1 MALKAGQLNRRI
13 QIQSQSTSQDSFGQP
28 VTTWTTVLCTWA
40 RIDIQ
45 QSALIYSTAE
55 FMSKVTYRITIRWQ
69 PTVVIA
75 ANQRVVYKD
84 AITTHTYEIQAVL
97 NTKAANKE
105 IVLMAYEL
113 GGSA

>member
-1 MALKAGQLNRRI
+1 MISAGKMNRRI
-13 QIQSQSTSQDSFGQP
+13 SIQSESVEQDAFGQP
-28 VTTWTTVLCTWA
+28 LTTWTTVLRTWA
-40 RIDIQ
+40 SIDIQ
-45 QSALIYSTAE
+45 NSALIYSTAE
-55 FMSKVTYRITIRWQ
+55 FMSRVNYRITIRWN
-69 PTVVIA
+69 PEIA
-75 ANQRVVYKD
+75 ISAKQRIVYKD